1 LKKAGKMSPHLG
13 LQRILIPGSQASD
26 LTTGVIKS
34 AGGKNSVT
42 LSLTAVSGATMYG
55 GALPRP
61 ITGIIQVSASAST
74 QCHVDLYKGT
84 TLLSSIVIGTANTT
98 ATTNLT
104 EYADKVQYWTLS
116 GAPSNVVITVT
127 NNINIAAVSAGSATT
142 GTLDTITSTS
152 TYTTTGAAAY
162 ALVVGGG
169 GGGFAN
175 NDQSGC
181 CGRGGGGGGGGLAGG
196 RITLNGNLSVTVGNA
211 GNSGKATSNAGGT
224 SSISGAGFTTI
235 TANGGGGA
243 GDCVGGTPGTPG
255 GSWGGACGQSGAYV
269 NDASITPSLYRWI
282 KSGTTGAGAGVGGNT
297 IGGNGGGDTNIG
309 RGGNGAGVNTGC
321 CSGNAGSG
329 YGAGGGGGT
338 NGNGGAGTQGVVYI
352 LRF

>member
-1 LKKAGKMSPHLG
+1 MSPHLG

-26 LTTGVIKS
+26 LASGVIRS
-34 AGGKNSVT
+34 AGGKNSLTVT
-42 LSLTAVSGATMYG
+42 LTATSGATMYG
-55 GALPRP
+55 GTLPRP

-74 QCHVDLYKGT
+74 QCHVDLYNGT
-84 TLLSSIVIGTANTT
+84 KLVSSIVVGTANTT
-98 ATTNLT
+98 VTTNLT
-104 EYADKVQYWTLS
+104 EYADKVQYWTLE
-116 GAPSNVVITVT
+116 GAPSSVVITVT
-127 NNINIAAVSAGSATT
+127 NNINIAAVSAGSATS

-181 CGRGGGGGGGGLAGG
+181 CGRGGGGGGGGLASGP
-196 RITLNGNLSVTVGNA
+196 IVLNGNLSVIVGNA

-235 TANGGGGA
+235 TANGGSGA
-243 GDCVGGTPGTPG
+243 GDCVGGFGGNPG
-255 GSWGGACGQSGAYV
+255 GGLGGACGQSPDNI
-269 NDASITPSLYRWI
+269 NDSSITPSTHRWI
-282 KSGTTGAGAGVGGNT
+282 KSGNSGAGAGVGGNT
-297 IGGNGGGDTNIG
+297 GGGQGGGDNGIGKGGNGGGVNQG
-309 RGGNGAGVNTGC
+309 NSSGG
-321 CSGNAGSG
+321 AGSG

-338 NGNGGAGTQGVVYI
+338 NGNGGAGSQGVVYI